1 MTRISGAP
9 AGLKQLYALGA
20 ILKIYAE
27 NNYHMEKTVSWVFFL
42 LLTVGLHA
50 QSTAPDLSGKKLSVF
65 TTAYQTELRLQK
77 TGELD
82 FKLLPQPVE
91 GEVSVFVDPART
103 FQTFLGIGAA
113 LTDASAEVYARL
125 PKAQQQ
131 EFMRAY
137 YDPVQGIGYSLAR
150 TNIHSCDFS
159 SDSYTYVQEGD
170 KSLSSFSIDHD
181 RPYRLPFIKEAIR
194 AAGGNLPLYAS
205 PWSPPAFMKT
215 NNSMLQGGKLKT
227 EFAQPW
233 ANYYVKFIQAYEKE
247 GIPVWGVSLQNEP
260 MATQRWESCIYTAEE
275 ERDFL
280 KNFLGPTMHK
290 AGYAGKKIIVWDHNR
305 DLMVHRANVL
315 FGDPQAA
322 KYAWGMGF
330 HWYEDWSG
338 GQPMFQNV
346 GIVHNTFPNVNLVF
360 TEGCGE
366 RFDFGKLQEWYLG
379 ERYGRSMINDFNNGT
394 VAWTDWNILLDENGG
409 PNHAQNF
416 CFAPVHAD
424 TRTGKLIY
432 TNAYYY
438 IGHFSKFI
446 RPGARR
452 VNSAASRSQLMTTAF
467 VNKDKSLSVVVM
479 NTSDKAVDYNL
490 CIGRYAAVV
499 NIPARAIQTLQLK

>member
-1 MTRISGAP
+1 MKTLFYLVILSGFTFQAHAQGRPDQADLSAKKIDVYTTALNTDHRISR
-9 AGLKQLYALGA
+9 
-20 ILKIYAE
+20 
-27 NNYHMEKTVSWVFFL
+27 T
-42 LLTVGLHA
+42 A
-50 QSTAPDLSGKKLSVF
+50 QPG
-65 TTAYQTELRLQK
+65 
-77 TGELD
+77 

-91 GEVSVFVDPART
+91 GEISVFVDPART
-103 FQTFLGIGAA
+103 FQSFMGIGAA
-113 LTDASAEVYARL
+113 LTDASAEVYAKL
-125 PKAQQQ
+125 PEAQRR
-131 EFMRAY
+131 EFMTAY
-137 YDPVQGIGYSLAR
+137 YDREKGIGYSLAR

-159 SDSYTYVQEGD
+159 SGSYTYVQDGD
-170 KSLSSFSIDHD
+170 QSLSSFSIDHD
-181 RPYRLPFIKEAIR
+181 RPYRLPFIKDAIR
-194 AAGGNLPLYAS
+194 AAGGQLPLYAS
-205 PWSPPAFMKT
+205 PWSPPAYMKT
-215 NNSMLQGGKLKT
+215 NNSMLQGGKLKP
-227 EFAQPW
+227 EFAQTW
-233 ANYYVKFIQAYEKE
+233 ANYYVKFIQSYEKE
-247 GIPVWGVSLQNEP
+247 GIPVWGISLQNEP

-280 KNFLGPTMHK
+280 KNHLGPTMHK
-290 AGYAGKKIIVWDHNR
+290 AGFASKKIIVWDHNR
-305 DLMVHRANVL
+305 DLMVHRANVI
-315 FGDPQAA
+315 FSDKDAA

-346 GIVHNTFPNVNLVF
+346 GIVHNTFPDVNLMF

-366 RFDFGKLQEWYLG
+366 RFDFNKLQEWYLG

-394 VAWTDWNILLDENGG
+394 VGWTDWNILLDENGG
-409 PNHAQNF
+409 PNHVQNF

-452 VNSAASRSQLMTTAF
+452 INSAASRSQLLTTAF
-467 VNKDKSLSVVVM
+467 LNKDKSTAVVVM
-479 NTSDKAVDYNL
+479 NTSDKPVTYNL

-499 NIPARAIQTLQLK
+499 DIPARAIQTLVLR